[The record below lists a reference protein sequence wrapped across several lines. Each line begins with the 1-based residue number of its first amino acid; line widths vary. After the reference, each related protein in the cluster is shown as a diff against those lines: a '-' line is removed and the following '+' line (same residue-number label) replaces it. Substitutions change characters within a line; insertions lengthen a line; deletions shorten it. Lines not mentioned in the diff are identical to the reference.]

1 MSEPLLIART
11 PDTETVFTAGNGE
24 PSRADYRRNGDG

>member
-11 PDTETVFTAGNGE
+11 SDTELFFIAGNGE
-24 PSRADYRRNGDG
+24 SSRADYWRNGDG